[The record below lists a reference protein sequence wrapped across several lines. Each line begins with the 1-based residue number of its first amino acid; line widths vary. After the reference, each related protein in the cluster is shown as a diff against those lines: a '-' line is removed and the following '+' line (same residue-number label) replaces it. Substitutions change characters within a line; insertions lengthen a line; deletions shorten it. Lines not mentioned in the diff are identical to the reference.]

1 MTSHVT
7 DELPR
12 LLTGDATRDEVLT
25 AAAHLRACPDCQQD
39 LVSAVVAHASLTSA
53 HRFAQELVAHDV
65 PGSTADTEQP
75 SAQLPDLTPVFAHAR
90 EEATAVA
97 AAPARRRRL
106 LAVAAA
112 AVVIGGGATTATLV
126 LGSNDPS
133 TRTVGLDR
141 VITRSNGAIIANDP
155 SGTNAAK
162 IVIDG
167 NELHINASSLP
178 RLASNRVYELWLT
191 DSARENM
198 QPVGQLQS
206 DNTAVLPVTP
216 KVMQQYND
224 FEVSVQPTDQL
235 KKYSGQSV
243 LRGQYG

>member
-1 MTSHVT
+1 MNSHVT

-25 AAAHLRACPDCQQD
+25 AAAHLRACPDCQQE

-53 HRFAQELVAHDV
+53 HRFAPEIVAHDV
-65 PGSTADTEQP
+65 QD
-75 SAQLPDLTPVFAHAR
+75 SAARDKQAPAELPDLTPVFAHAR
-90 EEATAVA
+90 EEATGVT
-97 AAPARRRRL
+97 AAPARRHRL
-106 LAVAAA
+106 LAAAAA
-112 AVVIGGGATTATLV
+112 AVVIGGGATTAVLV
-126 LGSNDPS
+126 KQSGDQG
-133 TRTVGLDR
+133 TRTVGLAR
-141 VITRSNGAIIANDP
+141 VITRSNGAIIADDP
-155 SGTNAAK
+155 SGKGTAK

-167 NELHINASSLP
+167 NELHINASALP

-198 QPVGQLQS
+198 QPVGQLKS

-235 KKYSGQSV
+235 KKYSGKSV